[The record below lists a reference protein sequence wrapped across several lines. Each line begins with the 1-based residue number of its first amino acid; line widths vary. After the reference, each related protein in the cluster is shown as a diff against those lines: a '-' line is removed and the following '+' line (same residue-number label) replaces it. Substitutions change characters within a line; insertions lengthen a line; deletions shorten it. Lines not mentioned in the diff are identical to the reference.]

1 MIGAA
6 TGIDAVTPQAALA
19 VLRMDSGAVMV
30 DVRSA
35 PEWTFVGVPDL
46 SGIGA
51 APWRIEW
58 AAWPD
63 MTPDAARFSA
73 ALARAVEDAPVAPR
87 RLLFLCRSGLRSR
100 AAAEQVAHW
109 AAARTPAIACTNINE
124 GFEGDKDAHGHRGT
138 ANGWKARGLPW
149 TQG

>member
-6 TGIDAVTPQAALA
+6 AVIDAVTPPQAFSALRDGPDT
-19 VLRMDSGAVMV
+19 VLV

-35 PEWTFVGVPDL
+35 PEWTFVGLPDL
-46 SGIGA
+46 SSIAA

-58 AAWPD
+58 AAWPE
-63 MTPDAARFSA
+63 MRPDPARFAA
-73 ALARAVEDAPVAPR
+73 ALARAVEAAPVPPR
-87 RLLFLCRSGLRSR
+87 RLLFLCRSGVRSR
-100 AAAEQVAHW
+100 AAAEWVADW
-109 AAARTPAIACTNINE
+109 AAARGPAIACININE